1 MLLGVHR
8 IRIPGWKG
16 PQGSAGPAFLSK
28 TWCRQHPVQP
38 DLKSAQCWGIHHF
51 PEDILQWLLLSRIGS
66 FPGVTFCPLPII
78 FPCDSLLK
86 GHLPWLPP
94 FKYWDMMLKVSP
106 KPPLLVAEQTPF
118 TLPFLCVRPSQALD
132 QPVWPCS
139 APSPACPCP
148 FCIAGTKTEP
158 SLWVWPN
165 KHWEYCILDRF
176 CNYFLLF
183 LKLRHVVTVVQ

>member
-1 MLLGVHR
+1 MVQTFCQKHGVD
-8 IRIPGWKG
+8 
-16 PQGSAGPAFLSK
+16 STLSS
-28 TWCRQHPVQP
+28 QI
-38 DLKSAQCWGIHHF
+38 LKVSNVRESITSLRRYSNGCS
-51 PEDILQWLLLSRIGS
+51 SRIGS
-66 FPGVTFCPLPII
+66 FPGVTFYPLPII

-86 GHLPWLPP
+86 GHLPWFPP

-106 KPPLLVAEQTPF
+106 KPPLLMAEQTPF

-132 QPVWPCS
+132 QPLWPCS

-148 FCIAGTKTEP
+148 FCTAGTKTEP
-158 SLWVWPN
+158 SVWVWPN